1 MRKAINAMLAVT
13 SAIPLALLSAAPASA
28 APGDITAQFT
38 TTPNPGGGN
47 TVTGT
52 FTGIGRDAFLEF
64 CGMVDIDKPD
74 GKGGY
79 LLDAKVAFPG
89 SSRLLKI
96 TVTDHDVP
104 DDTYT
109 VDWYCTLARGGS
121 DGTTGIEGPEYSAP
135 PTLVVPAVVPQE
147 PEVPRPG
154 CTGSVCLSTGS
165 FSL

>member
-1 MRKAINAMLAVT
+1 MRKAITAMLAVT
-13 SAIPLALLSAAPASA
+13 AAVPLALLSAAPASA
-28 APGDITAQFT
+28 APGDVTAEFT
-38 TTPNPGGGN
+38 TTPNLGGGN

-52 FTGIGRDAFLEF
+52 FTVTGRGGFLEF
-64 CGMVDIDKPD
+64 CGMVDFGRPD

-89 SSRLLKI
+89 SSGVSKI
-96 TVTDHDVP
+96 TATDHDVP

-109 VDWYCTLARGGS
+109 VEWYCTLTSGGY
-121 DGTTGIEGPEYSAP
+121 DGTTEIEGPEYSAP
-135 PTLVVPAVVPQE
+135 TTLVVPAVVPQV

-154 CTGSVCLSTGS
+154 CIGLFCLSTGS